1 MKGGSR
7 LWRWFVIFLILL
19 LVIGQLRWLLQRIYP
34 ISYGDKIAF
43 YAEKH
48 GLDPFLVYAVMYI
61 ESRINPEAI
70 SPRGARGLMQI
81 MPDTAQ
87 WIASEIGLTGFDE
100 DMLSIPSINIL
111 MGTWYLASL
120 YREFGSSDVVVLAAY
135 NAGRGNVARWLT
147 DNTWSGRVTDVD
159 QIPFGET
166 REFVRRVMRVRDWY
180 NYVYRGK
187 WPFSA
192 VGGN

>member
-1 MKGGSR
+1 MPR
-7 LWRWFVIFLILL
+7 LWRWFIVL
-19 LVIGQLRWLLQRIYP
+19 LVLVLVLGQLRWLLQRIYP

-43 YAEKH
+43 YAEEH

-61 ESRINPEAI
+61 ESRMNPEAI

-87 WIASEIGLTGFDE
+87 WIASEIGLTGFNE
-100 DMLSIPSINIL
+100 DMLSMPSINIL

-120 YREFGSSDVVVLAAY
+120 YREFGSNDVVVLAAY
-135 NAGRGNVARWLT
+135 NAGRGNVARWLK
-147 DNTWSGRVTDVD
+147 DNTWSGRITDVI
-159 QIPFGET
+159 QIPVGET
-166 REFVRRVMRVRDWY
+166 REFVRRVVRVRDWY

-187 WPFSA
+187 WPFSG
-192 VGGN
+192 VEGN